1 MASLSAQETLA
12 IALSEH
18 QQGHLSHAGK
28 LYRQILTETPDHA
41 DALHLLGILQQEEGH
56 LEEAEAL
63 IQKAILA
70 TEQNRTPVP
79 EFYNSLGSLY
89 LDAAREEQT
98 LKAIALF
105 QKALQSQPNHPEF
118 ILNLGIAHFQLSQFE
133 EARDYFLQA
142 KALNPESPYP
152 LIHLG
157 NTYRGLANPDASEE
171 AYQQALI
178 LDKTCVDGWY
188 NLGNF
193 YRESLAFEKAKRS
206 YQAVLSIQ
214 PNHLPSVINLGVVFN
229 QLHQYEET
237 LRLYAPYLAEF
248 GKSSVEIWTNMANAY
263 RGLNQLDK
271 AFKCYEQALFI
282 KPDYEGG
289 WYNLGNCYRAENQF
303 EQAIAAY
310 QKALEHRNNEYA
322 EVHVAL
328 GTIYFMKDQLH
339 QAISYLKE
347 GLKQNPHLIEAYDI
361 LGLCLN
367 RLNRAEETISFYQQ
381 AYEITQHPR
390 YLIKQITAT
399 PCIYASSQE
408 KAKWRA
414 YSLSTLEH
422 VLNTIPRPV
431 LLDNPV
437 LDIGSTNFY
446 QAYHG
451 ENELEFQKLYAQ
463 LFSNLP
469 RYHFKH
475 YPQNQKI
482 KLGFISRLL
491 RPHHTIGEL
500 NQGFLD
506 HLDRTRFEVVLIRIE
521 DPSARQDPMRLQPD
535 DIEIWIP
542 EAELDK
548 AAEQIL
554 DQQLDALFYTD
565 IGMDPTTY
573 FLAMSR
579 LAPVQFATWGHPIT
593 SGIETMDYFLSWK
606 QAEILEAQEH
616 YSEKLVLLD
625 HYTSYFYRP
634 QLPENPKTRT
644 DFGFQETSNLYL
656 CTQTLFKIQPDF
668 DQILAGIL
676 KKDPNAEIGFI
687 HLKYPDLAEDLLNR
701 WKKTIPDGVN
711 RIRFVPRMSNEDF
724 TVFQTLADVLL
735 DPTHFTGGTTSI
747 EAFAF
752 GVPIVTLPSPYLKAR
767 WTVAFYEVMGITD
780 CVANTPE
787 EYIDIAVQIGTQKN
801 YRQQLTE
808 RILATVNPL
817 FENKAIID
825 EFEAFVIQAVQ
836 DAKLS
841 HQTTQEGSL

>member
-1 MASLSAQETLA
+1 M
-12 IALSEH
+12 ALSEH
-18 QQGHLSHAGK
+18 QQGRLSHAAQ

-56 LEEAEAL
+56 LDEAEAL
-63 IQKAILA
+63 IQKAIHA
-70 TEQNRTPVP
+70 TEQNQTPVP

-89 LDAAREEQT
+89 LDAVIEEQT
-98 LKAIALF
+98 RKAIVLF
-105 QKALQSQPNHPEF
+105 QKALNAQPNHPEF
-118 ILNLGIAHFQLSQFE
+118 MLNLGIAHFQLSQFE
-133 EARDYFLQA
+133 EARDYLIQA
-142 KALNPESPYP
+142 NRLDPDSPYP

-157 NTYRGLANPDASEE
+157 NTFRGLNNPDASEQ
-171 AYQQALI
+171 AYQQALM

-193 YRESLAFEKAKRS
+193 YRESMALEKAKLS
-206 YQAVLSIQ
+206 YQAVLSLQ
-214 PNHLPSVINLGVVFN
+214 ANHLPSVINLGVVFN
-229 QLHQYEET
+229 HLHQYEET

-248 GKSSVEIWTNMANAY
+248 GKTSVEIWTNMANAY

-271 AFKCYEQALFI
+271 AFQCYEQALFI
-282 KPDYEGG
+282 KPEYEGG
-289 WYNLGNCYRAENQF
+289 WYNLGNCYRVENQLD
-303 EQAIAAY
+303 QAVFAY
-310 QKALEHRNNEYA
+310 QKALEHRDNEYP

-328 GTIYFMKDQLH
+328 GTVYFMTDQLH
-339 QAISYLKE
+339 QAISHLKE
-347 GLKQNPHLIEAYDI
+347 GLRQNPNLIEAYDI

-367 RLNRAEETISFYQQ
+367 RLNRAEETIEFYKQ
-381 AYEITQHPR
+381 AYDITQHPR
-390 YLIKQITAT
+390 YLIKQITST
-399 PCIYASSQE
+399 PCIYASAEE
-408 KAKWRA
+408 KAQWRA
-414 YSLSTLEH
+414 YSQATLEH

-431 LLDNPV
+431 LLENPV

-451 ENELEFQKLYAQ
+451 ENELAFQQQYAQ
-463 LFSNLP
+463 LFSDLP
-469 RYHFKH
+469 RYHFKT
-475 YPQNQKI
+475 YPQNKKI
-482 KLGFISRLL
+482 RLGFISRLL

-506 HLDRTRFEVVLIRIE
+506 HLDRSRFEVVLIRIE
-521 DPSARQDPMRLQPD
+521 DPSARQDPMRLHPED
-535 DIEIWIP
+535 SEIWIP
-542 EAELDK
+542 EAALDI
-548 AAEQIL
+548 AAGQIL
-554 DQQLDALFYTD
+554 EQQLDALFYTD

-606 QAEILEAQEH
+606 QAEVPEAQEH

-634 QLPENPKTRT
+634 QWPENPKTRT
-644 DFGFQETSNLYL
+644 DFGFKETSNLYL

-668 DQILAGIL
+668 DLILAGIL
-676 KKDPNAEIGFI
+676 RQDPAAEIGFI
-687 HLKYPDLAEDLLNR
+687 HLKYPDLAEALLTR
-701 WKKTIPDGVN
+701 WKKSMPDVVD

-747 EAFAF
+747 EAFAY

-767 WTVAFYEVMGITD
+767 WTVAFYEVMGIQD
-780 CVANTPE
+780 CVAHTPE
-787 EYIDIAVQIGTQKN
+787 EYIDIAVRIGTQKPV
-801 YRQQLTE
+801 RQQLTDK
-808 RILATVNPL
+808 ILDTVKPL

-841 HQTTQEGSL
+841 HQATQEGSL